1 MGIDH
6 FEIKM
11 ETEISADNLMEI
23 DQNEH
28 QGASPATDSS
38 SRNPRR
44 RHQQKLLKKDKGT
57 VMSLSRN

>member
-1 MGIDH
+1 
-6 FEIKM
+6 M

-44 RHQQKLLKKDKGT
+44 RHQQKLLKKDILPILA
-57 VMSLSRN
+57 MW